1 MASTNRIAGV
11 LLAVLV
17 LACACLLP
25 PSPAAAQAGLTKIA
39 DGVYAYADV
48 KNMSAANSFGANAG
62 VIIGKGG
69 IVVVD
74 TLVSAK
80 EADRLIRDIRALSA
94 LPVRYAVNT
103 HWHLDHAF
111 GNCRFAAMGAAIVA
125 HASEQDKL
133 ALYGPATL
141 KNPQTYGMTVQDFA
155 GTTIAA
161 PNLTF
166 TDRMAIDL
174 DGQRIELIHVA
185 PSHSDGSLLVYLP
198 DKKILFAGDVL
209 FTGYHAFAGDGDID
223 GWLKTLDYILDMDV
237 ALIIPGH
244 GPVSSKND
252 VIAMKEYLT
261 ILDAKAKEL
270 CAASDDVAH
279 ITAELLKALP
289 PRAEG
294 AHLVQGNIVYKYLQK
309 K

>member
-1 MASTNRIAGV
+1 MASIHRIAGI
-11 LLAVLV
+11 LLAGLV

-25 PSPAAAQAGLTKIA
+25 PAAAAAQTGLTKIA

-69 IVVVD
+69 IAVVD
-74 TLVSAK
+74 TLVSAR
-80 EADRLIRDIRALSA
+80 EADRLIRDLRALSS
-94 LPVRYAVNT
+94 LPVKYAVNT

-111 GNCRFAAMGAAIVA
+111 GNCRFAAMGAAVVA
-125 HASEQDKL
+125 HASEKDKL
-133 ALYGPATL
+133 ALHGPATL
-141 KNPQTYGMTVQDFA
+141 KNPQMYGMTAQDFV

-161 PNLTF
+161 PTLTF
-166 TDRMAIDL
+166 TDRMTIDL
-174 DGQRIELIHVA
+174 GGQRIELIHVA

-223 GWLKTLDYILDMDV
+223 GWLKTLDCILDMDV

-261 ILDAKAKEL
+261 ILDAKAREL
-270 CAASDDVAH
+270 CAVSDDVAY
-279 ITAELLKALP
+279 ITAELLKVLP

-294 AHLVQGNIVYKYLQK
+294 AHLLQANIVYKYLQK

>member
-1 MASTNRIAGV
+1 MPSVKRRVAV
-11 LLAVLV
+11 LLTALV
-17 LACACLLP
+17 FMSACLLL
-25 PSPAAAQAGLTKIA
+25 PSPVAAQSGLTKIA

-48 KNMSAANSFGANAG
+48 RNMSPANSFGANAG
-62 VIIGKGG
+62 VIIGKHG
-69 IVVVD
+69 IAVVD
-74 TLVSAK
+74 TLVSAR

-94 LPVRYAVNT
+94 LPVKYAVNT

-111 GNCRFAAMGAAIVA
+111 GNCRFAAMGAAIIA
-125 HASEQDKL
+125 HDSEKDKL
-133 ALYGPATL
+133 ALHGPATL
-141 KNPQTYGMTVQDFA
+141 KNPQMYGMTAQDFA
-155 GTTIAA
+155 DTTIAA
-161 PNLTF
+161 PKLTF
-166 TDRMAIDL
+166 TDRMTIDL
-174 DGQRIELIHVA
+174 GGQRVELIHVA

-252 VIAMKEYLT
+252 VIAMKEYLIT
-261 ILDAKAKEL
+261 LDAKAKEL
-270 CAASDDVAH
+270 CARSDDVAY

-294 AHLVQGNIVYKYLQK
+294 AHLIQGNIVYKYLK
-309 K
+309 KN